1 MTPLLPTPDDYL
13 FNLIVMTSPEAKRL
27 WRRSIK
33 EHFDHTCIYCGKTYD
48 LSQLSIDHVHPRSR
62 GGQDVAT
69 NVVCACTRCNQ
80 EKGSANVLD
89 WMREKFGVN
98 RLREKIIME
107 HIA

>member
-1 MTPLLPTPDDYL
+1 
-13 FNLIVMTSPEAKRL
+13 MTSPEAKRL

-62 GGQDVAT
+62 GGEDIAT

-80 EKGSANVLD
+80 EKGSTPVIS
-89 WMREKFGVN
+89 WMRDKFGVN
-98 RLREKIIME
+98 RLREKLIME
-107 HIA
+107 YIT